1 MVYQGES
8 LLLIL
13 VKQTQDFAWVCIIML
28 IIVLIKKQSLSLKLI
43 IEMLSFQHSF
53 VSDLYLTDFVLV
65 SLRKYL

>member
-28 IIVLIKKQSLSLKLI
+28 IIVLIKKQSLNLKLI

-53 VSDLYLTDFVLV
+53 VSDVYLTDFVLV
-65 SLRKYL
+65 SLRKHL